1 MNLIQQ
7 QPSSTGAG
15 EQGVIENKMVEQP
28 SCSRQSSQDDVD
40 CSSAVGVKPSVSD
53 DGGMNPPINLPAS
66 LESLPRAEHFPT
78 QRHRW
83 NTNEEIAAV
92 LINFERHPEWL
103 FKEVKIRPKSGSMLL
118 YSRKKVRYRRDG
130 YCWKKRKD
138 GKTTR
143 EDHMKLKVQGT
154 ECIYGCYVH
163 SAILPTFHRRCYWL
177 LQNPDIVLVHYLNV
191 PYPDDAKLLV
201 VASVSLWAE
210 RKEWS
215 KDELISQLRPMF
227 LSQDEP
233 NLNNE
238 LEVSTAETVEA
249 IVSQL
254 MEKQRLART
263 GGSVGA
269 VPVAV
274 NGHVSNA
281 PQRQQQQQ
289 QQLQTGGGGGG
300 GGGRVGNSRTSAN
313 MEPQV
318 HHNHKVGADASSL
331 NDLATGHS
339 LPHSL
344 RRLSNGGPASS
355 FIRLEPRPAPSHSS
369 NIQQRQTATP
379 ADNAGRTAPS
389 ARAEAA
395 NFGLGRGGSTPTS
408 MPSSSSLS
416 STSVPS
422 FHTEQIHHHPETVQ
436 CQQQDHQ
443 LQHQQQQQQ
452 MISAKQESL
461 DSNYY
466 YSSNNCNNAGQQ
478 QQQQPAHPTPP
489 TPAPVP
495 SINQTT
501 MNFMDHGSG
510 DQGNTFPSFYSLV
523 NANNATRRADEM
535 LSGHG
540 YRLPMDCLFNETL
553 DLSQDDIQRTLSAN
567 LSHET
572 AFHCSGGGGG
582 SASNDGGA
590 SCSDGGL
597 GRSIRSVET
606 TAEDDLL
613 VNLDAFDMLTEF
625 SDLDCHDTIDSLISI
640 QTGTAGGGR
649 ASGSPSDGSDGKDM
663 NAINDRI
670 HQLKDVPS
678 PPTLSTSGDSM
689 LTSITDF
696 SPEWAPTEGGTKL
709 LITGSFCSP
718 TLSGSYSVV
727 FDGIAVPA
735 VWVQLGVLR
744 CFCPHHSPGRVQMH
758 VARQGIA
765 ITQPAIFE
773 YRQVSAVS
781 SSCHPEGSSSTAQ
794 WTNSLLTLLVGR
806 LESLGAHL
814 NVQGCGID
822 QLFSSLRAYLESGE
836 VELQSAEEQLVSI
849 CRQLVTKRWRLNAQ
863 QPGEDASSSHTNGT
877 RQQMNL
883 LHLAAA
889 LGLLRVL
896 CTLLN
901 WRLENSSPA
910 LEQEMSP
917 LASDQQGYTPLM
929 WACAQGHR
937 DVVALLAQW
946 DPSALNVH
954 DRSGRSAWD
963 VARQRGHHSLAEE
976 LETRRILSVRRST
989 AEPSLPPPSLVQLN
1003 KSNCSS
1009 KPIESVAARQMLLA
1023 KRSSVD
1029 SVPNNNNNNEPAGN
1043 NHQAFWRRPNAAKAH
1058 KLSRDD
1064 RSYSLPLGGAGQAYS
1079 SGRNS
1084 TGSNVSCLAH
1094 DPSPSPHTMDSSNP
1108 SSLNGGSSFDGGLDG
1123 LLGPCYSP
1131 CYSADIEGL
1140 ESGDDG
1146 LLVDNSSTCSSTTQ
1160 AAPCSSAAGGPRS
1173 AAGSGVRRE
1182 SVNSIDLHQ
1191 QHLSPLTSIEQNTRV
1206 LTLAEQI
1213 IAAIPD
1219 RIKNETEDMVV
1230 GWSPCMELEISS
1242 VVSEVQ
1248 SIEGS
1253 IDLAIVAD
1261 APPSLDGNDLTFEF
1275 SDQQYRYCETA
1286 TPSSSL
1292 SPASSSCLQSPCSF
1306 SVNSPSPPPTTA
1318 DFSEFLQASASLFVR
1333 DFSNLTLS
1341 DHEQRELYEAAKT
1354 IQKAYRSYVGRKR
1367 AEEQEKE
1374 RAAAVI
1380 IQNYYRRYKQYV
1392 YLKQMTKAAVVIQN
1406 QFRSYYEHKRFKK
1419 NMESPSTSSAS
1430 NAANSGG
1437 IASSAAAVAAAYR
1450 NYRESSLTAN
1460 SARQSREGTP
1470 TSSALKRT
1478 YSQRR
1483 QHQAARKI
1491 QQFMRQS
1498 KNKLQRE
1505 RALRRAAESHPEM
1518 PVELQQQHRAPAAV
1532 IAQAIQAPVA
1542 DPSQV
1547 P

>member
-7 QPSSTGAG
+7 QQQGSTSSTSSTGG
-15 EQGVIENKMVEQP
+15 EHQGAIENKMVESQP
-28 SCSRQSSQDDVD
+28 SCSRQSSQDDAD
-40 CSSAVGVKPSVSD
+40 SSCAVGVKQSPSVSD

-254 MEKQRLART
+254 MEKQRLARS
-263 GGSVGA
+263 GGTIGA

-274 NGHVSNA
+274 NGHVSNL
-281 PQRQQQQQ
+281 PQRQPQP
-289 QQLQTGGGGGG
+289 LQTGV
-300 GGGRVGNSRTSAN
+300 GGRGSNNRSSNGA
-313 MEPQV
+313 MEPQVQVQV
-318 HHNHKVGADASSL
+318 HHNHKVGADASSH
-331 NDLATGHS
+331 NDLAAGHS

-344 RRLSNGGPASS
+344 RRLSNGGGGSS
-355 FIRLEPRPAPSHSS
+355 FIRLEPRPAPSHSN
-369 NIQQRQTATP
+369 NIQQRQATP
-379 ADNAGRTAPS
+379 TDSAVGRAAP
-389 ARAEAA
+389 RAEATG
-395 NFGLGRGGSTPTS
+395 FGLGRGGSPPTS
-408 MPSSSSLS
+408 QISSSSSLS
-416 STSVPS
+416 SSSAPS
-422 FHTEQIHHHPETVQ
+422 FHTEQIHHHSEPVP
-436 CQQQDHQ
+436 CQQQQQQDHQQDHQ
-443 LQHQQQQQQ
+443 LQQQQQQQQ

-466 YSSNNCNNAGQQ
+466 YSSNNCNNPGQQ
-478 QQQQPAHPTPP
+478 QQQQQQQQPTPHPPP
-489 TPAPVP
+489 TPAAPAV
-495 SINQTT
+495 INSTP
-501 MNFMDHGSG
+501 MNFMDHGSGG
-510 DQGNTFPSFYSLV
+510 DQGNTFPSFYSLI
-523 NANNATRRADEM
+523 NANNASRRADEM

-572 AFHCSGGGGG
+572 AFHCSGGGGSG
-582 SASNDGGA
+582 SNDGGA

-640 QTGTAGGGR
+640 QADGAGGGGGT
-649 ASGSPSDGSDGKDM
+649 SGSPSDGSDGKDL
-663 NAINDRI
+663 NGIHARI
-670 HQLKDVPS
+670 HQLKDMPS
-678 PPTLSTSGDSM
+678 PSTLSATGDPL

-696 SPEWAPTEGGTKL
+696 SPEWAPTEGGAKL

-718 TLSGSYSVV
+718 TLSGSYSVL

-744 CFCPHHSPGRVQMH
+744 CFCPPHSPGRVQLQ
-758 VARQGIA
+758 VVRQGLS

-773 YRQVSAVS
+773 YRQVSAAS
-781 SSCHPEGSSSTAQ
+781 NTCQEGSSTAQ
-794 WTNSLLTLLVGR
+794 WTNSLLSLLVGR
-806 LESLGAHL
+806 LESLGTHL
-814 NVQGCGID
+814 NVQGCGIE

-849 CRQLVTKRWRLNAQ
+849 CRQLVTKRWRPGPHQ
-863 QPGEDASSSHTNGT
+863 QSAADDPSSNTNGT
-877 RQQMNL
+877 QQQQQQQQMNL

-910 LEQEMSP
+910 LEREMSP

-929 WACAQGHR
+929 WACSQGHR

-954 DRSGRSAWD
+954 DRSGKSAWD

-989 AEPSLPPPSLVQLN
+989 VEPQQPLPLPPPQLAQLN
-1003 KSNCSS
+1003 KPSPS
-1009 KPIESVAARQMLLA
+1009 KPAESVAARQMLLA

-1029 SVPNNNNNNEPAGN
+1029 SVPNNNNNNNNNEPLGH
-1043 NHQAFWRRPNAAKAH
+1043 NHQGYWRRPNAAKAH

-1084 TGSNVSCLAH
+1084 TGSNISGLAH

-1108 SSLNGGSSFDGGLDG
+1108 SSLNGGSSSFDGGLDG
-1123 LLGPCYSP
+1123 LVGPCYSP

-1146 LLVDNSSTCSSTTQ
+1146 LLVDNSSTCSSSTQ
-1160 AAPCSSAAGGPRS
+1160 AAPCSSAAGGGVRS
-1173 AAGSGVRRE
+1173 VGGGSGGVRRE
-1182 SVNSIDLHQ
+1182 SVNSVDLHQ

-1219 RIKNETEDMVV
+1219 RIKNETEEMVV

-1318 DFSEFLQASASLFVR
+1318 DFSEFLQ
-1333 DFSNLTLS
+1333 
-1341 DHEQRELYEAAKT
+1341 
-1354 IQKAYRSYVGRKR
+1354 
-1367 AEEQEKE
+1367 
-1374 RAAAVI
+1374 
-1380 IQNYYRRYKQYV
+1380 YV

-1419 NMESPSTSSAS
+1419 NMESPSTSSA
-1430 NAANSGG
+1430 ANSASCNGG
-1437 IASSAAAVAAAYR
+1437 GVGISSSAAAVAAAYR
-1450 NYRESSLTAN
+1450 NYRESSLSAS

-1498 KNKLQRE
+1498 KNNLLDVVVKSVAERE
-1505 RALRRAAESHPEM
+1505 GATAGGRVSSSREASGSSTTTTQSSPGSGSS
-1518 PVELQQQHRAPAAV
+1518 
-1532 IAQAIQAPVA
+1532 
-1542 DPSQV
+1542 PSNSSSSV
-1547 P
+1547 GSVGSSMTYHNLN

>member
-1 MNLIQQ
+1 MKTN
-7 QPSSTGAG
+7 
-15 EQGVIENKMVEQP
+15 VNKE
-28 SCSRQSSQDDVD
+28 SKLS
-40 CSSAVGVKPSVSD
+40 SSALPCNLVKWP
-53 DGGMNPPINLPAS
+53 LPV
-66 LESLPRAEHFPT
+66 PVT
-78 QRHRW
+78 TGRHG
-83 NTNEEIAAV
+83 E
-92 LINFERHPEWL
+92 
-103 FKEVKIRPKSGSMLL
+103 
-118 YSRKKVRYRRDG
+118 RKKEKNKERRHNNVTRSKVV
-130 YCWKKRKD
+130 YQKRD
-138 GKTTR
+138 IP
-143 EDHMKLKVQGT
+143 

-177 LQNPDIVLVHYLNV
+177 LQ
-191 PYPDDAKLLV
+191 
-201 VASVSLWAE
+201 
-210 RKEWS
+210 
-215 KDELISQLRPMF
+215 
-227 LSQDEP
+227 
-233 NLNNE
+233 
-238 LEVSTAETVEA
+238 TAETVEA

-281 PQRQQQQQ
+281 PQRQQQQQQ

-678 PPTLSTSGDSM
+678 PSTLSTSGDSM

-718 TLSGSYSVV
+718 TLSGSYSAV

-1108 SSLNGGSSFDGGLDG
+1108 
-1123 LLGPCYSP
+1123 C
-1131 CYSADIEGL
+1131 
-1140 ESGDDG
+1140 
-1146 LLVDNSSTCSSTTQ
+1146 
-1160 AAPCSSAAGGPRS
+1160 GPRS

-1532 IAQAIQAPVA
+1532 IAPAIQAPVA

>member
-7 QPSSTGAG
+7 QPSNTG
-15 EQGVIENKMVEQP
+15 EQGVIENKIVEQP

-40 CSSAVGVKPSVSD
+40 SSPAVGVKPSVSD
-53 DGGMNPPINLPAS
+53 DNGMNPPINLPAS

-274 NGHVSNA
+274 NGHISNA

-289 QQLQTGGGGGG
+289 QQLQGVGG

-313 MEPQV
+313 MEAQV

-355 FIRLEPRPAPSHSS
+355 FIRLEPRPAASHSS
-369 NIQQRQTATP
+369 NIQQRQTTTP
-379 ADNAGRTAPS
+379 ADTAGRTVPS
-389 ARAEAA
+389 ARAETA

-408 MPSSSSLS
+408 MPSSSSS
-416 STSVPS
+416 SSSSSSVPS
-422 FHTEQIHHHPETVQ
+422 FHAEQIHHHPETPQ

-478 QQQQPAHPTPP
+478 QQQQQPTAHPTPP

-495 SINQTT
+495 TINQTA

-523 NANNATRRADEM
+523 SANNATRRADEM

-582 SASNDGGA
+582 GSSNDGGA

-663 NAINDRI
+663 NGMNDRI

-678 PPTLSTSGDSM
+678 PSTLSTSGDSM

-696 SPEWAPTEGGTKL
+696 SPEWAPTEGGSKL

-718 TLSGSYSVV
+718 TLSGPYSVV

-765 ITQPAIFE
+765 ITQSAVFE
-773 YRQVSAVS
+773 YRQTSAVS
-781 SSCHPEGSSSTAQ
+781 SSCHPEGSTAQ

-806 LESLGAHL
+806 LEFLGSHL

-849 CRQLVTKRWRLNAQ
+849 CRQLVTKRWRVSPQ
-863 QPGEDASSSHTNGT
+863 QPGEDATSSNANGT
-877 RQQMNL
+877 HHQQMNL

-910 LEQEMSP
+910 LEREMSP
-917 LASDQQGYTPLM
+917 LANDQQGYTPLM

-954 DRSGRSAWD
+954 DRSGKSAWD

-989 AEPSLPPPSLVQLN
+989 AEPPLPPPSLVQLN
-1003 KSNCSS
+1003 KSNSTS
-1009 KPIESVAARQMLLA
+1009 KPVESVAARQMLLA

-1029 SVPNNNNNNEPAGN
+1029 SVPNNNNNNNEPAGN

-1064 RSYSLPLGGAGQAYS
+1064 RSYSLPLGGAGQAYP

-1108 SSLNGGSSFDGGLDG
+1108 CGS
-1123 LLGPCYSP
+1123 
-1131 CYSADIEGL
+1131 
-1140 ESGDDG
+1140 
-1146 LLVDNSSTCSSTTQ
+1146 
-1160 AAPCSSAAGGPRS
+1160 RS

-1182 SVNSIDLHQ
+1182 SINSIDLHQ

-1253 IDLAIVAD
+1253 IDLAIIAD
-1261 APPSLDGNDLTFEF
+1261 APPDANDLTFEF

-1419 NMESPSTSSAS
+1419 NMESPSTSAS
-1430 NAANSGG
+1430 NNGAGNAG
-1437 IASSAAAVAAAYR
+1437 IASAAAVAAAYR
-1450 NYRESSLTAN
+1450 NYRETSLTAS

-1498 KNKLQRE
+1498 KNNLLDVVVKSVAERE
-1505 RALRRAAESHPEM
+1505 GVTAGGRVSSRDASGSSTTTTTQSPGSGNS
-1518 PVELQQQHRAPAAV
+1518 
-1532 IAQAIQAPVA
+1532 
-1542 DPSQV
+1542 PSNSSSSSSGSV
-1547 P
+1547 GSSMTYHSLN

>member
-1 MNLIQQ
+1 M
-7 QPSSTGAG
+7 
-15 EQGVIENKMVEQP
+15 K
-28 SCSRQSSQDDVD
+28 
-40 CSSAVGVKPSVSD
+40 
-53 DGGMNPPINLPAS
+53 
-66 LESLPRAEHFPT
+66 
-78 QRHRW
+78 
-83 NTNEEIAAV
+83 EIAAV

-238 LEVSTAETVEA
+238 LEVS
-249 IVSQL
+249 
-254 MEKQRLART
+254 
-263 GGSVGA
+263 
-269 VPVAV
+269 
-274 NGHVSNA
+274 
-281 PQRQQQQQ
+281 
-289 QQLQTGGGGGG
+289 
-300 GGGRVGNSRTSAN
+300 
-313 MEPQV
+313 
-318 HHNHKVGADASSL
+318 
-331 NDLATGHS
+331 
-339 LPHSL
+339 
-344 RRLSNGGPASS
+344 
-355 FIRLEPRPAPSHSS
+355 
-369 NIQQRQTATP
+369 
-379 ADNAGRTAPS
+379 
-389 ARAEAA
+389 
-395 NFGLGRGGSTPTS
+395 
-408 MPSSSSLS
+408 
-416 STSVPS
+416 
-422 FHTEQIHHHPETVQ
+422 
-436 CQQQDHQ
+436 
-443 LQHQQQQQQ
+443 
-452 MISAKQESL
+452 
-461 DSNYY
+461 
-466 YSSNNCNNAGQQ
+466 
-478 QQQQPAHPTPP
+478 
-489 TPAPVP
+489 
-495 SINQTT
+495 
-501 MNFMDHGSG
+501 
-510 DQGNTFPSFYSLV
+510 
-523 NANNATRRADEM
+523 
-535 LSGHG
+535 
-540 YRLPMDCLFNETL
+540 
-553 DLSQDDIQRTLSAN
+553 DDIQRTLSAN

-572 AFHCSGGGGG
+572 AFHCSGGGGSG
-582 SASNDGGA
+582 SNDGGA

-640 QTGTAGGGR
+640 QADGAGGGGGGGGGGT
-649 ASGSPSDGSDGKDM
+649 SGSPSDGSDGKDL
-663 NAINDRI
+663 NGIHARI
-670 HQLKDVPS
+670 HQLKDMPS
-678 PPTLSTSGDSM
+678 PSTLSATGDPL

-696 SPEWAPTEGGTKL
+696 SPEWAPTEGGAKL

-718 TLSGSYSVV
+718 TLSGSYSVL

-744 CFCPHHSPGRVQMH
+744 CFCPPHSPGRVQLQ
-758 VARQGIA
+758 VVRQGLS

-773 YRQVSAVS
+773 YRQVSAAS
-781 SSCHPEGSSSTAQ
+781 NTCQEGSSTAQ
-794 WTNSLLTLLVGR
+794 WTNSLLSLLVGR
-806 LESLGAHL
+806 LESLGTHL
-814 NVQGCGID
+814 NVQGCGIE

-849 CRQLVTKRWRLNAQ
+849 CRQLVTKRWRPGPHQ
-863 QPGEDASSSHTNGT
+863 QSAADDPSSNTNGT
-877 RQQMNL
+877 QQQQQQQMNL

-910 LEQEMSP
+910 LEREMSP

-929 WACAQGHR
+929 WACSQGHR

-954 DRSGRSAWD
+954 DRSGKSAWD

-976 LETRRILSVRRST
+976 LETRRILSVRRT
-989 AEPSLPPPSLVQLN
+989 TVEPQQPLPLPPPQLAQLN
-1003 KSNCSS
+1003 KPSPS
-1009 KPIESVAARQMLLA
+1009 KPAESVAARQMLLA

-1029 SVPNNNNNNEPAGN
+1029 SVPNNNNNNNEPLGH
-1043 NHQAFWRRPNAAKAH
+1043 NHQGYWRRPNAAKAH

-1084 TGSNVSCLAH
+1084 TGSNISGLAH

-1108 SSLNGGSSFDGGLDG
+1108 CGGVRSVGGG
-1123 LLGPCYSP
+1123 
-1131 CYSADIEGL
+1131 
-1140 ESGDDG
+1140 
-1146 LLVDNSSTCSSTTQ
+1146 
-1160 AAPCSSAAGGPRS
+1160 AG
-1173 AAGSGVRRE
+1173 GVRRE
-1182 SVNSIDLHQ
+1182 SVNSVDLHQ

-1219 RIKNETEDMVV
+1219 RIKNETEEMVV

-1275 SDQQYRYCETA
+1275 SDQQY
-1286 TPSSSL
+1286 
-1292 SPASSSCLQSPCSF
+1292 
-1306 SVNSPSPPPTTA
+1306 
-1318 DFSEFLQASASLFVR
+1318 SLFVR

-1419 NMESPSTSSAS
+1419 NMESPSTSSA
-1430 NAANSGG
+1430 ANSASCGNGG
-1437 IASSAAAVAAAYR
+1437 VGISSSAAAVAAAYR
-1450 NYRESSLTAN
+1450 NYRESSLSAS

-1470 TSSALKRT
+1470 TSSALK
-1478 YSQRR
+1478 Y
-1483 QHQAARKI
+1483 ARKLKPN
-1491 QQFMRQS
+1491 QR
-1498 KNKLQRE
+1498 KNVAKIEIGPSSLIFPNLILVEQTLVVVPLLQPNGE
-1505 RALRRAAESHPEM
+1505 RCDKDRLNRCMLNAI
-1518 PVELQQQHRAPAAV
+1518 AV
-1532 IAQAIQAPVA
+1532 
-1542 DPSQV
+1542 
-1547 P
+1547 